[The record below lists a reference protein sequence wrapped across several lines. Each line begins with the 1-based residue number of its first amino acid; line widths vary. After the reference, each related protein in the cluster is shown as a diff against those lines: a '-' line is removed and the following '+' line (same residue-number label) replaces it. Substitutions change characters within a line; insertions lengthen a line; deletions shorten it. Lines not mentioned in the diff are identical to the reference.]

1 MSPEG
6 TFILS
11 FTSIVIFSFII
22 WVAALAHAATNKH
35 FKDSNSKL
43 IWVLIIIF
51 TYIIGAFLY
60 LLFGRPKKEKT
71 DIEVGKP
78 SLIVSLFKKFGAMP
92 FGIKLLTLLYIYNLV
107 EIVLNIG
114 KSPINYFGLV
124 LNTPFSFLYTIASF
138 VIFILILI
146 SFFNRYNWGWKLFMA
161 GGILQLAIFL
171 IWRTPIT
178 IKAIFS
184 PASEIYKI
192 TNFTAAVEYQNP
204 TSYAVTKFAY
214 VGTGIFLLVIMML
227 VLLYVYKKRGYF
239 SQ

>member
-1 MSPEG
+1 M
-6 TFILS
+6 
-11 FTSIVIFSFII
+11 
-22 WVAALAHAATNKH
+22 
-35 FKDSNSKL
+35 
-43 IWVLIIIF
+43 
-51 TYIIGAFLY
+51 IG
-60 LLFGRPKKEKT
+60 
-71 DIEVGKP
+71 
-78 SLIVSLFKKFGAMP
+78 SLFKKFGAMP
-92 FGIKLLTLLYIYNLV
+92 LGIKLLTLLYSYSLV

-114 KSPINYFGLV
+114 KSPISYFGLV

-171 IWRTPIT
+171 IWRVPTT

-192 TNFTAAVEYQNP
+192 TNFTATVEYQNP
-204 TSYAVTKFAY
+204 TSYQVTRFAY
-214 VGTGIFLLVIMML
+214 VGTGVFIFVLMLLI
-227 VLLYVYKKRGYF
+227 LLYVYKKRSYF